1 MGLRIGPR
9 ISIMDTSGNL
19 VSELGIKSFG
29 DDPGQFYAPHGISV
43 DSKGNIYVAEVS
55 WGEFGSQMDPPRELR
70 SMQKL
75 IKQSPN
81 ENAKE

>member
-1 MGLRIGPR
+1 
-9 ISIMDTSGNL
+9 MDTSGNL
-19 VSELGIKSFG
+19 VSELGVKSFG

-55 WGEFGSQMDPPRELR
+55 WSEFGSQMDPPRNLR

-75 IKQSPN
+75 IKQ
-81 ENAKE
+81 